1 MFEHAIDHDGEDD
14 IFLELYDLKD
24 PAIFVESSK
33 KRKFE
38 EGEKLH
44 LILITK

>member
-14 IFLELYDLKD
+14 IFLELCDLKD

-33 KRKFE
+33 KGNLRKE
-38 EGEKLH
+38 MKLR